1 MPEALGRLRSAL
13 FTPGSEAA
21 RLRKAVH
28 AGADICIFDLEDSVT
43 PGRIDDARQAIAQVV
58 PELAGA
64 ARIWVRVH
72 AASSSQMAADLAAV
86 PLHQV
91 EGIVLPKVGGKD
103 SVDLCRAGIDAVNGP
118 RDLPLI
124 AIVESAEGV
133 LHAEEIA
140 RARAIFCLALGRFD
154 LAADLGIDPDVRTP
168 ALSAAR
174 AMVVLAS
181 AAARRRPPL
190 DSPWLKISDLDGLRV
205 AAEQGRR
212 DGFSGMLLIH
222 PSHVQAV
229 NQIFSPTDEEIAWA
243 RRIVAVAGQAAAAG
257 RGAFAS
263 DGEMVDKAIVRRA
276 RAILANVEP

>member
-1 MPEALGRLRSAL
+1 MPEPPGRLRSAL
-13 FTPGSEAA
+13 FTPGTEVA
-21 RLRKAVH
+21 RLRKAVQ

-43 PGRIDDARQAIAQVV
+43 QGRIDDARETIAQVV
-58 PELAGA
+58 PELAEA

-86 PLHQV
+86 PLHLV

-118 RDLPLI
+118 GDLPLI

-140 RARAIFCLALGRFD
+140 RARAVFCLALGRFD
-154 LAADLGIDPDVRTP
+154 LAADLGVDPDARTP

-181 AAARRRPPL
+181 VAAPGAHPSTRLGSRFPTSMVCGWRLSKDAAMVLAGCSSSTLRTSMPSTRSFRPPPKR
-190 DSPWLKISDLDGLRV
+190 SPGHGGSWPSPLR
-205 AAEQGRR
+205 
-212 DGFSGMLLIH
+212 
-222 PSHVQAV
+222 P
-229 NQIFSPTDEEIAWA
+229 PP
-243 RRIVAVAGQAAAAG
+243 AGPG
-257 RGAFAS
+257 
-263 DGEMVDKAIVRRA
+263 
-276 RAILANVEP
+276 